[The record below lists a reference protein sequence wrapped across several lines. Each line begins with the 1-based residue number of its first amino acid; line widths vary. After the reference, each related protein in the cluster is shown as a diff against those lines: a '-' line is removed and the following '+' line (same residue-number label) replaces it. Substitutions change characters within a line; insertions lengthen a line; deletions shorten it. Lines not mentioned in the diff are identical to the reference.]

1 MRCCPLLGFSFFVA
15 FGRSQTSLKVMAG
28 ILEAG
33 LSSRC
38 SGFYWWLSKMSSPC
52 LAKPGRC
59 SSPVDLEGASD
70 ASPVGARELRTVEI
84 AREHQRVPQH

>member
-1 MRCCPLLGFSFFVA
+1 MLPSSWTLFIFVCSLLK
-15 FGRSQTSLKVMAG
+15 TSLKVMAG

-70 ASPVGARELRTVEI
+70 ASQAHGCLGLGSSDWADV
-84 AREHQRVPQH
+84 